1 MLINLHGGN
10 ESEQNAAVV
19 ALQHAFEGAP
29 DVRVTLRRSVYEKAW
44 LLESVLPAGGQ
55 LASAVAE
62 ALEAAGIVVSQPG
75 H

>member
-10 ESEQNAAVV
+10 EAEQEAAVD

-29 DVRVTLRRSVYEKAW
+29 DVRVTLRRSEYQKAW
-44 LLESVLPAGGQ
+44 LLESVLPAGSQ
-55 LASAVAE
+55 LASAVAD